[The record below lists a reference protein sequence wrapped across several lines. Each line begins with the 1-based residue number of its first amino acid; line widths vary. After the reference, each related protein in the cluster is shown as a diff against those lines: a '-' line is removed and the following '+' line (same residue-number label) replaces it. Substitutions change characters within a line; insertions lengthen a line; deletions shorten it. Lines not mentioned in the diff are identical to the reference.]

1 MSAPNPAPGF
11 VALWEFVAEAG
22 HVEAFR
28 RAYGA
33 AGPWVTLF
41 RQSSEYCGTELCAD
55 PANPRRFVTIDR
67 WTSRAAYEA
76 FREEHRAA
84 YGEIDRVCEAFTESE
99 RRLGEFDI
107 LG

>member
-1 MSAPNPAPGF
+1 MSTSSPAPGF
-11 VALWEFVAEAG
+11 VALWEFTAHAG

-28 RAYGA
+28 HAYGA
-33 AGPWVTLF
+33 GGPWTALF
-41 RQSSEYCGTELCAD
+41 RQSPEYRGTELGAD
-55 PANPRRFVTIDR
+55 PANSRRFVTIDR

-84 YGEIDRVCEAFTESE
+84 YLEIDRLCEAFTESE